1 MTYCAVSYRQAIG
14 ASCIRPQ
21 AGMSMC
27 AHSENNHYCGTEF
40 GLIETNPTKGQC
52 MIACATPRRAYHK
65 AIRRT
70 RNMERDNIKQKLA
83 EHCDGKK
90 AKSFWQHIRSVNG
103 VRSGAGFTKPLRL
116 TKGWTF

>member
-40 GLIETNPTKGQC
+40 GLIVTNPTKGQC
-52 MIACATPRRAYHK
+52 MIACATLGVHTIRPYEELVTWKETTSNKNSLNIVTERRLNHFG
-65 AIRRT
+65 
-70 RNMERDNIKQKLA
+70 NKLEA
-83 EHCDGKK
+83 SMG
-90 AKSFWQHIRSVNG
+90 
-103 VRSGAGFTKPLRL
+103 
-116 TKGWTF
+116 